1 MLDKTKGEPKRPY
14 HHGDLK
20 AVLLADAETIL
31 ERDGIQGLTL
41 RAVTRAAG
49 VSHAAPKN
57 HFEDLT
63 GLLSELAAVGYR
75 RFGAA
80 IADAMDA
87 AGTDPHARMQAMGV
101 AYVDFAKAHP
111 NLFAL
116 MFLSERLDA
125 TRPSLEEAI
134 QATRVALRQ
143 AAAARAPGKSLP
155 PLELAA
161 HGAAMWSLV
170 HGFSMLLL
178 EGRLDSLM
186 KMLPGNV
193 DGDMLLKAVLGAT
206 HVGES

>member
-1 MLDKTKGEPKRPY
+1 MPKKTKGEPTRPY

-20 AVLLADAETIL
+20 AVLLAEAETIL

-41 RAVTRAAG
+41 RAITRAAG

-63 GLLSELAAVGYR
+63 GLLTELVAVGYR

-80 IADAMDA
+80 LSDAMDA
-87 AGTDPHARMQAMGV
+87 AGTDPHARMQAMGT
-101 AYVDFAKAHP
+101 AYVHFAQAYP

-116 MFLSERLDA
+116 MFRSERLDA
-125 TRPSLEEAI
+125 TRPALQEAI

-143 AAAARAPGKSLP
+143 AAAARTPTKTLP

-161 HGAAMWSLV
+161 QGTAAWALV

-178 EGRLDSLM
+178 EGRLDTLM

-193 DGDMLLKAVLGAT
+193 DSDMLLEAVLNAT
-206 HVGES
+206 RVG